1 MTADALSQPGVTG
14 HRRINVER
22 IVLSFSLVAFAA
34 LLAYGIV
41 VHEPWLDEAHS
52 WLLARDASTMD
63 LLTKYLRYE
72 GHPPLWYFVLKVLTT
87 LSLPYASMG
96 VTTALIAI
104 AGAVLLF
111 RLDGV
116 PVVIKVLLPFTYFIT
131 YQYAIIARSY
141 VLIFPLILGI
151 IHLYP
156 RRSERIWTFTL
167 LLILLS
173 NVSVHALMLAGAFTL
188 LYIVDVFRG
197 RQVIAPGAMKRQIA
211 ALAVLLLNVLF
222 IVLVLI
228 PPADLAI
235 KPILR
240 YDFSIRSMYWV
251 STLSLFS
258 NLFGDNLLSIAML
271 SLLIWWLYRRGV
283 VLEFFLLVA
292 AITPIMTVYF
302 NAWHEGLFV
311 LVLFASVLIGFARP
325 ARVDGTTRDRRLT
338 QAVTVLFALTLV
350 HQITWTWNALRYDS
364 QRAYS
369 GSQSAAK
376 FIKSNGLDQRQLYG
390 AGFAIIAVQP
400 YFDRN
405 IFTNYTPRGGYAF
418 LDWTTD
424 STLYLIRSKTMRSYI
439 DAVLKDGPE
448 FFLVSQKLAG
458 ETEYRKALDRDDRYR
473 LIAQFPGGLFWKTH
487 VREREAF
494 LLYGRVDAQRVVR

>member
-14 HRRINVER
+14 HRRINAER
-22 IVLSFSLVAFAA
+22 ITFSLTLVVFAT
-34 LLAYGIV
+34 LLAYGIT

-52 WLLARDASTMD
+52 WLLARDASMFD
-63 LLTKYLRYE
+63 LLTTYLRYE
-72 GHPPLWYFVLKVLTT
+72 GHPPLWYLVLEVLTT
-87 LSLPYASMG
+87 LSLPYASMS
-96 VTTALIAI
+96 VTAALIAI

-111 RLDGV
+111 RLEGV
-116 PVVIKVLLPFTYFIT
+116 PLVIKVLLPFTYFVA

-141 VLIFPLILGI
+141 VLILPLMLAI

-156 RRSERIWTFTL
+156 RRSERIWTFTSL
-167 LLILLS
+167 LVLLS

-188 LYIVDVFRG
+188 LYIIDIFRG
-197 RQVIAPGAMKRQIA
+197 RQVIAAGTIKRQIA

-222 IVLVLI
+222 IVLVLV

-258 NLFGDNLLSIAML
+258 NLYGDNLLSIAML

-283 VLEFFLLVA
+283 LLEFILLVA

-302 NAWHEGLFV
+302 NAWHEGLYV
-311 LVLFASVLIGFARP
+311 LVLFAAVLLGFARP
-325 ARVDGTTRDRRLT
+325 ARADTTAGARRLT
-338 QAVTVLFALTLV
+338 QAVTVLFVLALI
-350 HQITWTWNALRYDS
+350 HQISWTWNALRYDTE
-364 QRAYS
+364 RAYS
-369 GSQSAAK
+369 GSREAAK
-376 FIKSNGLDQRQLYG
+376 FIAAHGLDRRQLYG

-400 YFDRN
+400 YFEKN
-405 IFTNYTPRGGYAF
+405 IFANYKPRGGYAF

-424 STLYLIRSKTMRSYI
+424 STLYLIHSKTMRPYI
-439 DAVLKDGPE
+439 TRQLQEAPE
-448 FFLVSQKLAG
+448 FFLVSVKLAG
-458 ETEYRKALDRDDRYR
+458 EGEYRKALDRDKRYR
-473 LIAQFPGGLFWKTH
+473 LLARFPGGLFWKTH

-494 LLYGRVDAQRVVR
+494 LLYGRVDALQTVR